1 VKPASFLAAA
11 ALFVGGCAPKTPPDS
26 AKIVTQAAKQA
37 AKTERDD
44 FSGLK
49 GATLSGGELSGG
61 DAQGRPLWRLS
72 AKTIRASGGVLG
84 KDDSGAP
91 KTATLWDARAT
102 LFRAGI
108 AESSL
113 QAPQIKLFYLKDGVR
128 LQFSQ
133 GMKGTTQGAWTGAR
147 GPVQIAAPRADV
159 DVKNRL
165 ISASGGIKMS
175 QGALQITAQTLRGQ
189 TSLQTV
195 QLSGKVRAKSAQNGL
210 VEAETANYDWNK
222 NRVTAQTVRASQGG
236 TRLSGDVLSA
246 DTDATSGTLTGRVRA
261 WSAQGQASAPRLDF
275 NWKRDQISARAATF
289 IAPNGTIRAANL
301 VTDSKLRLA
310 SAQNLV
316 AEQQGAVL
324 RAASAS
330 GFEGLSRLNAQNFD
344 FRRADMKF
352 SAPRAGARKVGSK
365 WALTAQGGARG
376 QSLQGQVSAPQ
387 VTWDEAANRV
397 AASGGVIL
405 QKDGAI
411 LRGQN
416 LQSDTRFQNA
426 TLTGQVRGQMKDGS
440 ILTAQTLEKRG
451 EKFLARG
458 GATAQLKTRG
468 ELGALTLRGAQI
480 EAPSDGSSA
489 LATGGVTLRAST
501 GATARAP
508 RASYDR
514 KSGKIT
520 ATGGV
525 DFYDPVRK
533 FRTRG
538 DTLVYNLKTQQA
550 TLSNARGQGDLKLF
564 EGTKLF

>member
-1 VKPASFLAAA
+1 VKPAPFLAST
-11 ALFVGGCAPKTPPDS
+11 ALFLGGCAPKTSPDS
-26 AKIVTQAAKQA
+26 AKIVAQAAKQE
-37 AKTERDD
+37 AKTERDE

-49 GATLSGGELSGG
+49 SATLNGGELSGG
-61 DAQGRPLWRLS
+61 DAQGRPLWKLS

-91 KTATLWDARAT
+91 KTATLIDARAT
-102 LFRAGI
+102 LFRAGV
-108 AESSL
+108 AESTL
-113 QAPQIKLFYLKDGVR
+113 QAPQIVLFYLKDGVR
-128 LQFSQ
+128 LQFAK

-165 ISASGGIKMS
+165 ISASGGVKMS
-175 QGALQITAQTLRGQ
+175 QGTLKISAQTLRAQ
-189 TSLQTV
+189 TSLQNV
-195 QLSGKVRAKSAQNGL
+195 QLSGKVRAQNAQNGRI
-210 VEAETANYDWNK
+210 EAKTANYDWNK
-222 NRVTAQTVRASQGG
+222 NRVTAQTVSALQGG

-246 DTDATSGTLTGRVRA
+246 DTDATAGTLTGRVGA
-261 WSAQGQASAPRLDF
+261 QSAQGQASAPRLDF
-275 NWKRDQISARAATF
+275 NWKRDQISARDATF
-289 IAPNGTIRAANL
+289 IAPNGTVRAANL

-316 AEQQGAVL
+316 AEQDGAVL

-330 GFEGLSRLNAQNFD
+330 GFDGLSRLNAQNLD
-344 FRRADMKF
+344 FRRADLHF
-352 SAPRAGARKVGSK
+352 SAPRANARKIGSK
-365 WALTAQGGARG
+365 WVLTAQGGARG
-376 QSLQGQVSAPQ
+376 QSLQGQVNAPR
-387 VTWDEAANRV
+387 VTWDESTNRV
-397 AASGGVIL
+397 AASGGVTL
-405 QKDGAI
+405 EKDGAI
-411 LRGQN
+411 LRGQT

-451 EKFLARG
+451 EKFLARN

-468 ELGALTLRGAQI
+468 ALGALTLRGAQI
-480 EAPSDGSSA
+480 EAPADGSSA

-508 RASYDR
+508 RAVYDR

-525 DFYDPVRK
+525 DFFDPVRK
-533 FRTRG
+533 LRTRG
-538 DTLVYNLKTQQA
+538 DTLIYDLNSRQA
-550 TLSNARGQGDLKLF
+550 SLSNARGQGSLKLF
-564 EGTKLF
+564 EGKKLF